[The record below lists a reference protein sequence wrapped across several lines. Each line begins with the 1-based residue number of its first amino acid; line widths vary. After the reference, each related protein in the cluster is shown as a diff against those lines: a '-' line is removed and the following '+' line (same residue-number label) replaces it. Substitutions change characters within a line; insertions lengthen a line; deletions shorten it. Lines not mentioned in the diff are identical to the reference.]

1 MVTTTT
7 EKESLYFQNNNL
19 SLQSYYL
26 EAKHWILGTHSEPQ
40 NK

>member
-7 EKESLYFQNNNL
+7 EKESLDFQNNNP

-26 EAKHWILGTHSEPQ
+26 EAKYWILDTHSEPQ
-40 NK
+40 K